1 MTAIQ
6 IIPTDFRAAPAL
18 MLLLQRRRAALV
30 AQAPGAKADVL
41 VVSAQREAALGG
53 SKGLAELAR
62 GAGARTLVVVAEDAA
77 TFALQPEMG
86 GRLLRVALPAAPA
99 HLPPLLQSDLLALAD
114 VVGGLVSPMVAGD
127 AATGTLIDLASRVA
141 RSDVTVFINGPT
153 GSGKEVLARFIH
165 AASRRAAGPFIAINC
180 AAIPETMLEA
190 TLFGHEKGAF
200 TGAANANK
208 GLIRA
213 ADGGTLLL
221 DEISEMPLALQ
232 SKLLRVLQ
240 ERAVTPVGGQG
251 EVPVDIRVIATSNR
265 DMPAEVAANR
275 FREDLYYRLN
285 VFPLATRALADRPED
300 IAPIA
305 VALLRRHARGIALPR
320 LTPEALSA
328 LEAHRWPGN
337 VRELENV
344 IQRALVLCDGT
355 HIAPEDV
362 LIDAGSCLMP
372 RQMLQQAV

>member
-1 MTAIQ
+1 MTLPLPMGSNTQ
-6 IIPTDFRAAPAL
+6 AL
-18 MLLLQRRRAALV
+18 RCT
-30 AQAPGAKADVL
+30 
-41 VVSAQREAALGG
+41 
-53 SKGLAELAR
+53 
-62 GAGARTLVVVAEDAA
+62 GAG
-77 TFALQPEMG
+77 
-86 GRLLRVALPAAPA
+86 
-99 HLPPLLQSDLLALAD
+99 S
-114 VVGGLVSPMVAGD
+114 
-127 AATGTLIDLASRVA
+127 
-141 RSDVTVFINGPT
+141 
-153 GSGKEVLARFIH
+153 GS
-165 AASRRAAGPFIAINC
+165 
-180 AAIPETMLEA
+180 
-190 TLFGHEKGAF
+190 GAF

-285 VFPLATRALADRPED
+285 VFPLATRALADRRED